1 MKLKKLLALAICAA
15 GLFAPQTIRPQG
27 ILVLSNTNQPIGG
40 YTGVQYD
47 GARSSF
53 VPGSNLGGYELTGVA
68 IQFGDNPNAGYTN
81 IEIMLFEAGDPENLD
96 HLMGVITPP
105 PPESAG
111 LYFYSW
117 PTNIFLPGEAADVTP
132 IYYAIYVTAGTD
144 NTKSNYE
151 TTVNIAYTTS
161 TNYTT
166 SVGWIFSPAYNTI
179 NDHYGAGPLINLFA
193 TVLPP
198 PLLPVLY
205 PINLTNAVILPDGS
219 FQFGFTNTPG
229 LSFTAYATTNLTL
242 SFTNWFY
249 AGNPENVS
257 SNYYEYNTGPG
268 VVTDPAYPGLFM
280 RVTSP

>member
-15 GLFAPQTIRPQG
+15 GLIAPQPIRPQG

-68 IQFGDNPNAGYTN
+68 IQFGDNPNTDYTN
-81 IEIMLFEAGDPENLD
+81 IVIMLFEAGDPENLD
-96 HLMGVITPP
+96 HLISVITPP
-105 PPESAG
+105 PPKSAG

-117 PTNIFLPGEAADVTP
+117 PTNIFLPREAADVTP
-132 IYYAIYVTAGTD
+132 IYYAIYVTAGEYR
-144 NTKSNYE
+144 SPIGSSL
-151 TTVNIAYTTS
+151 VNIAYTTS

-166 SVGWIFSPAYNTI
+166 SVGWSFSTAWNSI
-179 NDHYGAGPLINLFA
+179 GGSYGAGPLINLFA

-205 PINLTNAVILPDGS
+205 PINLTIAVILPDGS